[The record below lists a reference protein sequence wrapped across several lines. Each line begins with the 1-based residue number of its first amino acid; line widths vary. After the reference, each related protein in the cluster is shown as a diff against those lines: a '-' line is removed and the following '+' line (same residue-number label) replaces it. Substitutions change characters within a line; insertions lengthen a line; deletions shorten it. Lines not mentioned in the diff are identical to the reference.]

1 MSKLLKMQQLEDED
15 ELAYSAEDTTRI
27 HSDCEK
33 YEDGRPSW
41 MKTLHNSA
49 STWLQLLPQSL
60 QVRRLYLITLIYY
73 FLRS

>member
-1 MSKLLKMQQLEDED
+1 MQQLEDED

-27 HSDCEK
+27 HTDEK

-49 STWLQLLPQSL
+49 STWLELLPQTL
-60 QVRRLYLITLIYY
+60 QVKCIIE
-73 FLRS
+73 